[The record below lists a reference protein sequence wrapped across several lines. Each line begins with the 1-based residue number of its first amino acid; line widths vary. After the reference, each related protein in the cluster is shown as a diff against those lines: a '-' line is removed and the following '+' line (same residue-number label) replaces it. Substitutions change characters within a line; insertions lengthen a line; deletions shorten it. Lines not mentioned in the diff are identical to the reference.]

1 MAVKFPCEIIG
12 WTVLPSMRRELT
24 IYLVKEK
31 NFSRKKV
38 CKVLDLT
45 PSALSQYLSG
55 KRGKGTKLTK
65 KQKQKIHEMGDYLI
79 KGKKSTKKL
88 IEKSCEICKAM
99 RGKNTVCD

>member
-55 KRGKGTKLTK
+55 KI
-65 KQKQKIHEMGDYLI
+65 KIPHPLQRRKWKHFIKVHGAHEHNLKFIDESNLKTRKI
-79 KGKKSTKKL
+79 S
-88 IEKSCEICKAM
+88 SCHGLQI
-99 RGKNTVCD
+99 